1 MYSDKSIVLSKNRLF
16 WLWKRA
22 FDILFCILLLP
33 ILIIMIPL
41 LFILNNF
48 YNKGNIFYVQRRMG
62 KDCIPF
68 NIIKFRS
75 MISQNT
81 YIRGYNDPIE
91 EERIL
96 PFGKILRNTR
106 LDEIPQILNVL
117 KGEMSLIGPRPDC
130 YEHALDFINEIEN
143 YSARHC
149 IRPGLSGLSFRPQP
163 VARQTESACA
173 FQILMGEPSH
183 CELPRRRLRRP
194 FLPLLP
200 SLLFHPWTREGS
212 PRGWRFF
219 FYSKTA

>member
-149 IRPGLSGLSFRPQP
+149 IRPGLSGLS
-163 VARQTESACA
+163 
-173 FQILMGEPSH
+173 QI
-183 CELPRRRLRRP
+183 RLGYSEGINATKQKVRIDLFYIENIG
-194 FLPLLP
+194 FLLDIKIFFNTIISVLLR
-200 SLLFHPWTREGS
+200 SG
-212 PRGWRFF
+212 
-219 FYSKTA
+219 K

>member
-1 MYSDKSIVLSKNRLF
+1 MYSDKSIVLSKNKLF

-33 ILIIMIPL
+33 IFIIMIPL

-91 EERIL
+91 VERIL

-117 KGEMSLIGPRPDC
+117 KGEMSLIGPRPDY
-130 YEHALDFINEIEN
+130 YEHALYFINEIEN

-149 IRPGLSGLSFRPQP
+149 IRPGLSGLS
-163 VARQTESACA
+163 
-173 FQILMGEPSH
+173 QI
-183 CELPRRRLRRP
+183 RLGYAEGINATKEKVCIDLFYIENIG
-194 FLPLLP
+194 FLLDIKIFFNTIISVLLR
-200 SLLFHPWTREGS
+200 SG
-212 PRGWRFF
+212 
-219 FYSKTA
+219 K